1 MLFCDNRSR
10 LLFESA
16 IYETTMPQYRF
27 ALKKSY
33 ELEKIKVY
41 NTTFNAGN
49 SLPTKDLDLWL
60 KKSKECDVIA
70 IAVQEC
76 DTAEWLEAIQAY
88 FAGER
93 FVLVT
98 LVTMWRVSL
107 NCEFFLL
114 KNLFSRCC
122 FVSLSLLNM
131 LVM

>member
-1 MLFCDNRSR
+1 
-10 LLFESA
+10 
-16 IYETTMPQYRF
+16 MPQYRL
-27 ALKKSY
+27 ALTKNY

-60 KKSKECDVIA
+60 KKSKECNVIA

-88 FAGER
+88 FAGEN

-98 LVTMWRVSL
+98 LVTMWRVINL
-107 NCEFFLL
+107 ENYFETFLDVTL
-114 KNLFSRCC
+114 RLCDF
-122 FVSLSLLNM
+122 
-131 LVM
+131 